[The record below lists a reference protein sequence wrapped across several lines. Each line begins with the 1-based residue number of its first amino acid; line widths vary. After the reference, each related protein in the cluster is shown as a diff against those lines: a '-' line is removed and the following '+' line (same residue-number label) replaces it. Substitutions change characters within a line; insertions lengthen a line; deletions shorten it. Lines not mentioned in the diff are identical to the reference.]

1 MVGMGIDAST
11 SCIGWSIFINDR
23 LVNHGKITAQKDGD
37 EKKEWR
43 ERIQVLIP
51 NLQAIINKYHPSKMI
66 VEDVPLINK
75 QMITLVQLGAVQ
87 GMLLSICELN
97 NIQIEFI
104 HVNTWRK
111 NIGISDGDK
120 DRDNKK
126 IRSIEKANELF
137 GLELPCVFTKF
148 GNYNPQKS
156 ADDEADAIL
165 VYASTLDEYRVKV
178 RTIGRR

>member
-11 SCIGWSIFINDR
+11 SCVGWSIFINDK
-23 LVNHGKITAQKDGD
+23 LINHGKITAPKDCDG
-37 EKKEWR
+37 WR
-43 ERIQVLIP
+43 ERVQMLIP
-51 NLQAIINKYHPSKMI
+51 QLQAIIDKYHPSKMI
-66 VEDVPLINK
+66 VEDVPLIKK

-87 GMLLSICELN
+87 GMLLSVCELN
-97 NIQIEFI
+97 DIEVQFVN
-104 HVNTWRK
+104 VNTWRK

-120 DRDNKK
+120 NRNNKK

-165 VYASTLDEYRVKV
+165 VYASTIDEYRVEVKH
-178 RTIGRR
+178 IGRR

>member
-11 SCIGWSIFINDR
+11 SCIGWSIFINDE
-23 LVNHGKITAQKDGD
+23 LVKYGKITAPKDCDG
-37 EKKEWR
+37 WR
-43 ERIQVLIP
+43 ERVQQLIP
-51 NLQAIINKYHPSKMI
+51 SLQAIIDKYHPSKMI

-87 GMLLSICELN
+87 GMLLSICEHN
-97 NIQIEFI
+97 DIEVEFI
-104 HVNTWRK
+104 NVNTWRK

-120 DRDNKK
+120 NRDNKK

-148 GNYNPQKS
+148 GNYNSIKS

-165 VYASTLDEYRVKV
+165 VYASTLEKYKV
-178 RTIGRR
+178 EIRHIGRR

>member
-11 SCIGWSIFINDR
+11 SCIGWSIFINDK
-23 LVNHGKITAQKDGD
+23 LINHGKITAPKEDCDG
-37 EKKEWR
+37 WR
-43 ERIQVLIP
+43 ERVQQLIP
-51 NLQAIINKYHPSKMI
+51 QLQAIIDRYHPSKML

-97 NIQIEFI
+97 DIEVGFI
-104 HVNTWRK
+104 NVNTWRK

-120 DRDNKK
+120 NRDNKK

-148 GNYNPQKS
+148 GNYNASKS

-165 VYASTLDEYRVKV
+165 IYASTLDKYKV
-178 RTIGRR
+178 EIKKIGRR